1 MFKSNYEWLDNVLHA
16 LSTPSIPNENQELS
30 ANSSCDTEQV
40 QTLEIGEHVA
50 AFWYDDFAKLDWFLA
65 IVDGQI
71 KDTKVALSYM
81 KQSKKTKPEWV
92 FPEDA
97 EVRETSLE
105 QIIFTKVNVN
115 YFCSVRVRCII
126 PDETVNLI
134 DAVLTQKM
142 K

>member
-1 MFKSNYEWLDNVLHA
+1 
-16 LSTPSIPNENQELS
+16 
-30 ANSSCDTEQV
+30 
-40 QTLEIGEHVA
+40 
-50 AFWYDDFAKLDWFLA
+50 
-65 IVDGQI
+65 
-71 KDTKVALSYM
+71 M

-92 FPEDA
+92 FPVDA

-134 DAVLTQKM
+134 DAVLTKKM